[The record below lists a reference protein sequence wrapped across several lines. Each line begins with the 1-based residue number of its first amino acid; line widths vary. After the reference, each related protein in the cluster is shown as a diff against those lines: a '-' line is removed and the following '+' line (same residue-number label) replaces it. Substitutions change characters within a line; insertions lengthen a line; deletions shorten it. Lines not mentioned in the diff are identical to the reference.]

1 VYAVNE
7 TEEVEAG
14 KINLNR
20 PFIILEKLDGSMV
33 CPFYTEG
40 KLRFATKN
48 GVTDT
53 SKLVESYVARSDI
66 PYLEYSARWVDKGY
80 RLLQLLRR
88 SPLCALASCVSC
100 VSFVSCES
108 CPLIVVRQI
117 FAHLRVVQP
126 EESGGAR
133 LPRGI
138 AVLKFNFLF
147 MNEC

>member
-1 VYAVNE
+1 VYTVNE

-53 SKLVESYVARSDI
+53 SKLVESHVARSNI

-80 RLLQLLRR
+80 RLLQHLT
-88 SPLCALASCVSC
+88 
-100 VSFVSCES
+100 
-108 CPLIVVRQI
+108 VVC
-117 FAHLRVVQP
+117 RVVCV
-126 EESGGAR
+126 
-133 LPRGI
+133 
-138 AVLKFNFLF
+138 VLSH
-147 MNEC
+147 

>member
-1 VYAVNE
+1 
-7 TEEVEAG
+7 
-14 KINLNR
+14 
-20 PFIILEKLDGSMV
+20 MV

-53 SKLVESYVARSDI
+53 SKLVESHVARSAI

-80 RLLQLLRR
+80 RLLQHLTV
-88 SPLCALASCVSC
+88 CVC
-100 VSFVSCES
+100 VCVCVVL

-126 EESGGAR
+126 KESGGAR

-138 AVLKFNFLF
+138 ARAQVLLLF
-147 MNEC
+147 IYE